1 MELAE
6 SARQGGFKTWGR
18 LILASASPRRQAFL
32 RDLGLTFEVRPADI
46 NEEPAAG
53 ESPAGFVRRLAMDKA
68 QVVATHDAAAAV
80 LAADTVV
87 VINGELLG
95 KPRDMGGA
103 GAMLK
108 RLSGRTHEVWTGFA
122 LCRGRKILAE
132 QAVRTEVTFIALND
146 ALCQAYIL
154 TGEPLDKAG
163 GYGIQGQGGFL
174 VERICG
180 SYSNVVGL
188 PLAEV
193 VTALL
198 ASGVIVPRI

>member
-1 MELAE
+1 MEG
-6 SARQGGFKTWGR
+6 SARQGGFKTKGR

-32 RDLGLTFEVRPADI
+32 QELGLAFEVRAADI

-53 ESPAGFVRRLAMDKA
+53 DSPAGFVRRLAMDKA
-68 QVVATHDAAAAV
+68 RAVARCDAEAAV

-87 VINGELLG
+87 VIDGELLG
-95 KPRDMGGA
+95 KPLDAAGA
-103 GAMLK
+103 DAMLK

-122 LCRGRKILAE
+122 LCRGSEVLAARE
-132 QAVRTEVTFIALND
+132 VRTEVTFIALSD
-146 ALCQAYIL
+146 ALCQAYVM

-163 GYGIQGQGGFL
+163 AYGIQGQGGFL

-188 PLAEV
+188 PLAEL
-193 VTALL
+193 VTAML
-198 ASGVIVPRI
+198 ASGVIVPRT